1 MANFFNSPAGSW
13 LKAAIVAILS
23 GVLIKLQEG
32 ADLWNAASLK
42 ELLTI
47 AAVSVIPVI
56 INYLNPQ
63 DTRYGKGN

>member
-1 MANFFNSPAGSW
+1 MAKFLNSPAGSW

-32 ADLWNAASLK
+32 TDIWTVASIK
-42 ELLTI
+42 ELATI
-47 AAVSVIPVI
+47 ATVSVIPVI